1 MDRAREGCHR
11 LLSSAVGII
20 LMRLI
25 RGDEVVVI
33 ITTVMVMIPTIMMI
47 EVIMMTKLILSFD
60 LD

>member
-1 MDRAREGCHR
+1 MILFQHFELCT
-11 LLSSAVGII
+11 LS
-20 LMRLI
+20 

-33 ITTVMVMIPTIMMI
+33 ITTVMVIIPTIMMI